1 MAVKG
6 NAVYAQSGGVTSVI
20 NASAYGVIKA
30 AQQSGFIENIYA
42 GLYGI
47 NGILEENLIDIKQ
60 EAPEAIEGLRYTPSA
75 AFGSCRRKLGDLQ
88 KHREQFERLIQVFKA
103 HNIRYF
109 FYNGGNDSMDTAYK
123 VSRVSKELGYEV
135 IAIGVPK
142 TVDNDLP
149 ETDNCPGYGSVAK
162 YNAVSIREGSLDV
175 ESMHR
180 DSTKVFVMESMGR
193 HAGWIVGATG
203 LAAVTEKDGPHIIL
217 FPERIF
223 NEDLFLSKVEETVAK
238 IGFCVVAV
246 SEGVRR
252 PDGTF
257 LADSGLRDAFGHA
270 QLGGAALEISKMI
283 MNKLK
288 LKVHTAILDY
298 CQRSGRHIA
307 SKTDVEQAIAC
318 GRKAV
323 ELAAEGK
330 NGFMPIIV
338 RDSDNPYKWHIGETD
353 IANIANKEKPVPDE
367 FIREDGFHIT
377 DAFRRYALP
386 LIEGE
391 DYPPYVNGLP
401 AYVRLKNLLIP
412 KKLS

>member
-1 MAVKG
+1 
-6 NAVYAQSGGVTSVI
+6 
-20 NASAYGVIKA
+20 
-30 AQQSGFIENIYA
+30 
-42 GLYGI
+42 
-47 NGILEENLIDIKQ
+47 
-60 EAPEAIEGLRYTPSA
+60 
-75 AFGSCRRKLGDLQ
+75 
-88 KHREQFERLIQVFKA
+88 
-103 HNIRYF
+103 
-109 FYNGGNDSMDTAYK
+109 
-123 VSRVSKELGYEV
+123 
-135 IAIGVPK
+135 
-142 TVDNDLP
+142 
-149 ETDNCPGYGSVAK
+149 
-162 YNAVSIREGSLDV
+162 
-175 ESMHR
+175 
-180 DSTKVFVMESMGR
+180 
-193 HAGWIVGATG
+193 
-203 LAAVTEKDGPHIIL
+203 EKDGPHIIL